1 MGRHAAPDPP
11 DGDLG
16 PTEPPPAVIPD
27 AGPTSSPDPH
37 PLGLVASLVLGLV
50 AALAAGG
57 VLWWAGK
64 PVPVAAMAAG
74 LALAVVVAAA
84 WVARAAARHHALE

>member
-1 MGRHAAPDPP
+1 MGRHAAPGSP
-11 DGDLG
+11 DDDLG
-16 PTEPPPAVIPD
+16 PTEPAPAALPD
-27 AGPTSSPDPH
+27 PGPTSPDHH

-64 PVPVAAMAAG
+64 PVPVAATAAG